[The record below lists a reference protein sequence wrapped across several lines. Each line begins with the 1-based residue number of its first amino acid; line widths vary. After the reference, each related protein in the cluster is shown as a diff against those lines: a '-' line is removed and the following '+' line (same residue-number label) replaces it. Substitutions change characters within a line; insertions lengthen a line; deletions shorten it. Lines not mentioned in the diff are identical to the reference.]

1 MGHTIVPSL
10 FVKSK
15 GEQTVQLAL
24 KLTTAPR
31 KFVVRFTGGCG
42 KMSRQDAEDLYEL
55 FDEAFVGFQGAML
68 FGGTRMLS
76 REDSTIIVP
85 GITEVVHRIRTNNPQ
100 SISLGVVPRTS
111 VLCLSDLGMIVENDP
126 QSPYLTIVHPE
137 QDICLMVQVATD
149 CPEVWDAEYQ
159 ECQRIMEDLRG
170 FAGFQTL
177 LICYNGGTVTER
189 ELLVH
194 AKKGWPV
201 LLIEGSGRTTDRYAS
216 DSTFLSDYPNVRVAE
231 KSASAIRTQLI
242 QSGALSPDKLR
253 LVQSGRAS

>member
-1 MGHTIVPSL
+1 MGHTIIPAL
-10 FVKSK
+10 FIKSK

-31 KFVVRFTGGCG
+31 KIVVRFTGGCG
-42 KMSRQDAEDLYEL
+42 KMSSEDAEDLYEL
-55 FDEAFVGFQGAML
+55 FNEAFVGFQGAML
-68 FGGTRMLS
+68 FGGTRMLC
-76 REDSTIIVP
+76 REDSTVVVP
-85 GITEVVHRIRTNNPQ
+85 GITEVVHRIRSNNPQ

-111 VLCLSDLGMIVENDP
+111 ILSLSELGMIVEDDP
-126 QSPYLTIVHPE
+126 QTPYVTIVHPE
-137 QDICLMVQVATD
+137 QDMCLMVQVGTD

-201 LLIEGSGRTTDRYAS
+201 LLIEGSGRTTDHYAS
-216 DSTFLSDYPNVRVAE
+216 DATFLRDHPNVHVAD
-231 KSASAIRTQLI
+231 KSAHAIRSYLI
-242 QSGALSPDKLR
+242 QSGALPPDKLR